1 MLKRLATDD
10 WKNMVLHATSNAWST
25 RAVLG
30 WIVGAALV
38 FSTVASTQV
47 HAAALTAPVP
57 VYKSYIYMADDAFNC
72 ARLTPYVDNTRTSN
86 LGTINER
93 ALRNCRAITR
103 LQVSGVR
110 LTDDYNP
117 TVVAEGKNA
126 RISLHQPVT
135 LFAPFALTYDPD
147 PQWRDRLGWPVR
159 SRTLQQQGY
168 DTVQAGRPSCML
180 FDLGGASRLSPY
192 TSHCSA
198 YVAWVADR
206 VFAVNLYPTAL
217 NDYCHL
223 AAEQRDRLL
232 ADTANW
238 TQMSAVDA
246 QIAANGGA
254 LVVAARKVSD
264 PNRPAHNQNG
274 HIAIVLPNVTAVAAM
289 LQDGTTY
296 PAHPLVQSDATFAEL
311 IRVFGPEIAQAGGLN
326 FAHTV
331 AANGF
336 SGYYPAGT
344 TVGITPIDDVIEFF
358 TYKHSAPATVIGLPP
373 GD

>member
-1 MLKRLATDD
+1 VHASGNARSARAAGRWIAGALLA
-10 WKNMVLHATSNAWST
+10 
-25 RAVLG
+25 
-30 WIVGAALV
+30 
-38 FSTVASTQV
+38 FSTFSAT
-47 HAAALTAPVP
+47 HLRADELAAPVA
-57 VYKSYIYMADDAFNC
+57 VYKSYIYTTDDAYHCTKLAPHVEPAQNP
-72 ARLTPYVDNTRTSN
+72 T

-103 LQVSGVR
+103 LQVSGIR

-126 RISLHQPVT
+126 RITLHQPAT

-159 SRTLQQQGY
+159 NRALQQQGY

-206 VFAVNLYPTAL
+206 VFAVNLFPTAL

-223 AAEQRDRLL
+223 AAEQRDRMLG
-232 ADTANW
+232 DTANW
-238 TQMSAVDA
+238 VQMTAVDA

-264 PNRPAHNQNG
+264 PSRPAHNQNG
-274 HIAIVLPNVTAVAAM
+274 HIAIVLPNVTSVAAM

-296 PAHPLVQSDATFAEL
+296 PAYPLVQSDAAFAEL
-311 IRVFGPEIAQAGGLN
+311 IRIFGPEITQAGGLN

-336 SGYYPAGT
+336 AGYYPKGT